1 MTMNTVIKATKREPG
16 AHSKLTKLRKEGQLA
31 GVIYGFNTESTPIIL
46 NYRETEKTV
55 RKNGYASVFQIELE
69 GRTINAVLADIQRC
83 ALKGHVKHVDFL
95 AVNMEDVL
103 EVDVP
108 FTIVGSAI
116 GVREGGI
123 LTLPNHSIRI
133 KVKPSDI
140 PESIEVNV
148 SQLRIGET
156 LFLGALRNQFGFV
169 ILNDDDY
176 PLVTVAPPSLNADD
190 LGLDEAEKTA

>member
-46 NYRETEKTV
+46 NYRETENLV

-69 GRTINAVLADIQRC
+69 GRTINAVLSEIQRC

-116 GVREGGI
+116 GVREGGV
-123 LTLPNHSIRI
+123 LTQPNHSIRI

-156 LFLGALRNQFGFV
+156 LFLGALRQQFDFV

-176 PLVTVAPPSLNADD
+176 PLVTVAPPSQNTD
-190 LGLDEAEKTA
+190 GLDLDETEKSA

>member
-1 MTMNTVIKATKREPG
+1 MNPVIKATEREPG
-16 AHSKLTKLRKEGQLA
+16 AHSKLTKLRKDGQLA
-31 GVIYGFNTESTPIIL
+31 GVIYGYETESTPIVL
-46 NYRETEKTV
+46 NYRETERTV

-95 AVNMEDVL
+95 AVNMEEVL

-116 GVREGGI
+116 GVREGGV
-123 LTLPNHSIRI
+123 LTVPNHSIRI

-140 PESIEVNV
+140 PDSIEINV
-148 SQLRIGET
+148 SQLRIGDT
-156 LFLGALRNQFGFV
+156 LCIGAIRNKYDV
-169 ILNDDDY
+169 SILNDDDY
-176 PLVTVAPPSLNADD
+176 PLVTVKLPTINADD
-190 LGLDEAEKTA
+190 VDLDETEKTA